1 MRKSTEPQYICCVNV
16 FECPNQGL
24 SRKCSTVFLKEI
36 LMITDL
42 SVLLRVVRNSGSC
55 CPFWVVWKLEIHTYL
70 FMFSFETVRDLLLF
84 WMTNT
89 LKKRGEFRG
98 KKGLIW
104 HQIFKMTEF
113 KIEITM
119 GIHCVQLTVEPENFR
134 VMIFVLAYLPYVHM
148 STVWNKIKCA
158 ILELWKVLHMARSKD
173 KESLSIF
180 SVGPLWVLEGFC
192 KVSLDLSLL

>member
-24 SRKCSTVFLKEI
+24 SWKCSTVFLKEI

-104 HQIFKMTEF
+104 HQIFKMT
-113 KIEITM
+113 
-119 GIHCVQLTVEPENFR
+119 VQNWNNYGNPLCAIDSWTRKFQSDDFCSS
-134 VMIFVLAYLPYVHM
+134 IFALCPYVH
-148 STVWNKIKCA
+148 C
-158 ILELWKVLHMARSKD
+158 LE
-173 KESLSIF
+173 
-180 SVGPLWVLEGFC
+180 
-192 KVSLDLSLL
+192 